1 MPLILRVDATRWRE
15 HLRRYVAAHP
25 QVVPVVKGNG
35 YGLGRRRLAAE
46 VATLGL
52 PTLAVG
58 SYEELGDV
66 GDAFAGDLLVLTPWR
81 PSAGGSAP
89 VVDDPRVIHTVSRLE
104 DMRDLAGSGARVVLE
119 VLTSVHRHGIAPD
132 RLGEAVGHLDG
143 VSFEGW
149 ALHLPLAGDRHGE
162 AQRLVRAL
170 PDAGRTA
177 TPVWASHLDAAGAAR
192 LAETTATPVRLR
204 VGTAL
209 WLGDRGALQ
218 VKASV
223 LDVHRLRR
231 GEPYGY
237 RQRRSRTASTLL
249 VVSGGTAHGV
259 GLEAPS
265 AAGTARQRALA
276 LSRGG
281 LAASGRTLS
290 PFTVGGRR
298 AWFAEPPHMQC
309 SLLRLPASV
318 EPPAVGDEVDVEVRF
333 TTTLFDRIDLTG
345 PDGERS

>member
-1 MPLILRVDATRWRE
+1 MPLSLRVDALRWRE
-15 HLRRYVAAHP
+15 HLRSYVAAHP
-25 QVVPVVKGNG
+25 EVVPVVKGNG
-35 YGLGRRRLAAE
+35 YGLGRRRLAQE
-46 VATLGL
+46 ATALDVR
-52 PTLAVG
+52 TLAVG
-58 SYEELGDV
+58 TYEEIPDV
-66 GDAFAGDLLVLTPWR
+66 TDAFAGDLLVLTPWR
-81 PSAGGSAP
+81 PGAGGAP
-89 VVDDPRVIHTVSRLE
+89 AVDDPRVIHTVSRPE
-104 DMRDLAGSGARVVLE
+104 DARALTGSGARIVLE
-119 VLTSVHRHGIAPD
+119 VLTSVRRHGITLG
-132 RLGEAVGHLDG
+132 RLGEALGHLDG

-149 ALHLPLAGDRHGE
+149 ALHLPLAGDRQQE

-177 TPVWASHLDAAGAAR
+177 TAVWASHLDAAGATS

-209 WLGDRGALQ
+209 WLGDRAALHA
-218 VKASV
+218 KASV

-231 GEPYGY
+231 GESYGY

-249 VVSGGTAHGV
+249 VVAGGTAHGV

-265 AAGTARQRALA
+265 AAGTARQRVLA

-281 LAASGRTLS
+281 LAATGRTPS

-309 SLLRLPASV
+309 SLLWLPDSV
-318 EPPAVGDEVDVEVRF
+318 EPPAVGNEVDVEVRF
-333 TTTLFDRIDLTG
+333 TTTLFDRIELTG
-345 PDGERS
+345 

>member
-1 MPLILRVDATRWRE
+1 MPLSLRVDAARWRE
-15 HLRRYVAAHP
+15 HLRSYVAAHP
-25 QVVPVVKGNG
+25 EVVPVVKGNG
-35 YGLGRRRLAAE
+35 YGLGRRRLATEA
-46 VATLGL
+46 AALGVR
-52 PTLAVG
+52 TLAVG
-58 SYEELGDV
+58 TYEELGDV
-66 GDAFAGDLLVLTPWR
+66 ADAFAGDLLVLSPWR
-81 PSAGGSAP
+81 PTAGAP
-89 VVDDPRVIHTVSRLE
+89 VVDDPRVIHTVSRPE
-104 DMRDLAGSGARVVLE
+104 DMRALAGSGARVVLE
-119 VLTSVHRHGIAPD
+119 VLTSVRRHGITPEE
-132 RLGEAVGHLDG
+132 LGEAVGCLDG

-149 ALHLPLAGDRHGE
+149 AMHLPLAGDRHGE

-177 TPVWASHLDAAGAAR
+177 TPVWASHLDAVGASR

-209 WLGDRGALQ
+209 WLGDRGALHAT
-218 VKASV
+218 ASV

-237 RQRRSRTASTLL
+237 RQRRARTSSTLL

-281 LAASGRTLS
+281 LAATGRTLS
-290 PFTVGGRR
+290 PFTVGGRQ

-309 SLLRLPASV
+309 SLLWLPGSV

-333 TTTLFDRIDLTG
+333 TTTLFDRIELTG
-345 PDGERS
+345 